1 MRISVRGRS
10 RPIVIFSRRS
20 WNEPVGGSGFTLVEV
35 LVVLFIVGL
44 MASLVGLRT
53 GLSPATV
60 LEDES
65 TRLQQTLE
73 SGIDR
78 SRLTRAPVLWQASA
92 DGYRLSIR
100 EHGTDRLIA
109 THDLATPVRIL
120 SVWREG
126 VLLSPPYEFSLS
138 ERSPGLFRIRLGA
151 DQSPPVEL
159 RSTLLGRVDRVRG

>member
-1 MRISVRGRS
+1 VAS
-10 RPIVIFSRRS
+10 PHKS
-20 WNEPVGGSGFTLVEV
+20 WNEPTGGTGFTLIEV

-44 MASLVGLRT
+44 MASLIGLRT
-53 GLSPATV
+53 GLSTATV

-100 EHGTDRLIA
+100 EDGSDRLIA
-109 THDLATPVRIL
+109 KHDLTTPVRIL

-126 VLLSPPYEFSLS
+126 VLQSPPYEFALS
-138 ERSPGLFRIRLGA
+138 GRSPEMFRIRLSA
-151 DQSPPVEL
+151 DQSPPFEL
-159 RSTLLGRVDRVRG
+159 RSTLLGRVNLVRG